1 MDEELVRRRMKSL
14 ALSVSVREMRRR
26 RSVRCPDMVAN
37 RIGTRVQVKDSDV
50 DEFFD
55 SEFGDSFMD

>member
-1 MDEELVRRRMKSL
+1 MDEELVWRRMKSL
-14 ALSVSVREMRRR
+14 ALSVSVRGMRRR

-37 RIGTRVQVKDSDV
+37 RIRTRVQINDSDV

-55 SEFGDSFMD
+55 SEVGGSFMD